1 MSSLCEAITSAAS
14 QIPSQIGE
22 SNNPAVTI
30 YAETRGPY
38 IAGSLSN
45 LATASVTT
53 AKRKPTDGN
62 YRQGTNGIGVY
73 ASALEGMIM
82 AEGENVTII
91 FPAIERGKAIEV
103 ACHHAFSELSST
115 LRELNIYVKANVITD
130 CFLVFEILDIFTGLA
145 YKVETKEL
153 KAALSDT
160 LKPTKDTAKYCLSQ
174 LLEETRR
181 KASAVVTLPVD
192 ASPVP
197 QVDETINSLFSLT
210 TYSHPL
216 GLILTSIGQGNWQ
229 TPGTTSHA
237 APLENPMNGKALL
250 GLYLSDVIDA
260 LLSSLDSRS
269 RAIHRTKLSQGAFLC
284 NIVSRVREMV
294 NASPEV
300 SRLIAGVSTSTS
312 STSSLPAS
320 SPHLSRLDSWIK
332 RGFSV
337 YLDPWREL
345 SSCLL
350 DTQHTN
356 RGGGPRASGQNG
368 DSVAI
373 VKSLSSK
380 DREAIKEK
388 FRTFNTMWE
397 DLTARNRTLH
407 LEPAIR
413 DELMSEAQ
421 KLVEPMYARFCDR
434 YHDID
439 KARGKYIKFPKSMV
453 AVQLANSFSS

>member
-1 MSSLCEAITSAAS
+1 MGDST
-14 QIPSQIGE
+14 
-22 SNNPAVTI
+22 NPAIPI
-30 YAETRGPY
+30 YAESRGPY

-73 ASALEGMIM
+73 ASALEGMIV
-82 AEGENVTII
+82 AEYENVVII
-91 FPAIERGKAIEV
+91 FPAFERGKAIEA
-103 ACHHAFSELSST
+103 ACHSAFSDLSST
-115 LRELNIYVKANVITD
+115 LRDLNLYVKANIITD

-145 YKVETKEL
+145 YKVEAKEL
-153 KAALSDT
+153 KLALSDT

-181 KASAVVTLPVD
+181 RAMSLVTLPAD

-197 QVDETINSLFSLT
+197 QVDETIHSLFSLT

-229 TPGTTSHA
+229 TPGGNNH
-237 APLENPMNGKALL
+237 APLENPLNGKALL
-250 GLYLSDVIDA
+250 GLYLSDVIEA

-269 RAIHRTKLSQGAFLC
+269 RAIHRTKLTQGAFLC
-284 NIVSRVREMV
+284 NIVSRVTEMV

-300 SRLIAGVSTSTS
+300 ARIIAGISTSTS
-312 STSSLPAS
+312 SASSLPSS
-320 SPHLSRLDSWIK
+320 SPHLSRLDSWSK
-332 RGFSV
+332 RGFSI

-356 RGGGPRASGQNG
+356 RGGAGPRASGQNG

-388 FRTFNTMWE
+388 FRTFNTTWE
-397 DLTARNRTLH
+397 DLTARNRTLYF
-407 LEPAIR
+407 EPAIR
-413 DELMSEAQ
+413 DELMSEVQ

-439 KARGKYIKFPKSMV
+439 KGRGKYIKFPKSMV